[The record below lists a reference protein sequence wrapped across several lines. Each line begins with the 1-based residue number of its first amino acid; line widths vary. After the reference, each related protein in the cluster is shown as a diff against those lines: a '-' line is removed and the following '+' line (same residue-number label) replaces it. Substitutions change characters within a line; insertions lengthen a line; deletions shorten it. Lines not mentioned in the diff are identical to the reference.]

1 MPKPSTMNYRKL
13 TLIIALLTVIVSSSF
28 VYYSNDTLAKIVE
41 KFLSY
46 QAKRP
51 IEKVFLHFDKPY
63 YATGE
68 DIWFKAYLV
77 DGLHLSLDS
86 SISRV
91 MYVELM
97 NADHKIVERHTLPIP
112 EGIANGD
119 FHIPDTIPQGNYLI
133 RAYTNYMKNVGE
145 DFFFK
150 KEISIFDPA
159 AKLSQPAATPQAK
172 PDVQF
177 FPEGGNLV
185 QGCENRVAFRAV
197 NPSGESVAIE
207 GDLVDAS
214 NNPIVSFVTD
224 HKGMGSFKF
233 TPEAG
238 KQYSARLKGSLSG
251 MVVSLPEVIKN
262 GYAIQVVDAGNTF
275 KVAISSNTAGP
286 ASFDLI
292 AQSRGEIYFAAT
304 GDIKTSPV
312 VASIAK
318 SKFPSGIAQITVF
331 DGAGV
336 PQCERLVFINHNDQA
351 KLAVTPDQQTYGK
364 RKEISLN
371 LQALNAKGLPV
382 QGNYSVAIYDENTV
396 EALSEYEST
405 IADYFLLTSD
415 LAGKIED
422 PAYYLK
428 DKSAE
433 TIKHLDLVML
443 THGWRRFTWKEIL
456 ADQQSPLA
464 HYAEQGIR
472 LSGRLVKSI
481 GQKAAA
487 KAKLKV
493 FTGKGELIMMEAD
506 DNGNFYTEDLQHFD
520 STRLAIQTEN
530 EKGKQTAMKM
540 TIDPYNAS
548 PSSAFK
554 FTPFKPYGLE
564 EFLKQ
569 AEYASKVQGAFNLE
583 QDARLLEGVEITATR
598 IESFRK
604 PAIYGKPSA
613 TVTSKDIPA
622 SAVNVLQALQTKI
635 PGVIIKGNPPNM
647 VINLRAG
654 NDGPPLFTVDGT
666 PVDLEVVNGLNPQ
679 DIEYVD
685 VIQSGKAAMYG
696 SRGRNGVLA
705 FYTKSGENSTR
716 PSVGME
722 RLKYPGYY
730 KAREFY
736 VPKYDSPSD
745 VPNRPDVRSTLYW
758 NPSVETDDKGNAVL
772 KFFASDITSKFKIIV
787 QGMTYEGAP
796 GMTSNSFTVQ

>member
-1 MPKPSTMNYRKL
+1 MLKPSPMNYRKA
-13 TLIIALLTVIVSSSF
+13 TLIIALVTALVSSGF
-28 VYYSNDTLAKIVE
+28 IYYSNDTLAKIVE

-63 YATGE
+63 YAVGE

-91 MYVELM
+91 MYVELI
-97 NADHKIVERHTLPIP
+97 NAEHKILERHTLPIP

-119 FHIPDTIPQGNYLI
+119 FHVPDTIPQGNYLI

-159 AKLSQPAATPQAK
+159 GKYNQPSVPSAPK

-177 FPEGGNLV
+177 FPEGGNLI
-185 QGCENRVAFRAV
+185 QGFENRVAFKAI
-197 NPSGESVAIE
+197 NAGGESISIE
-207 GDLVDAS
+207 GDLVDGS
-214 NNPIVSFVTD
+214 NNIISSFVTE

-238 KQYSARLKGSLSG
+238 KKYSAKLKGAFSG
-251 MVVSLPEVIKN
+251 TVVPLPNVMAN
-262 GYAIQVVDAGNTF
+262 GYAIQVIDAGNTF
-275 KVAISSNTAGP
+275 KVAISSNTPGQT
-286 ASFDLI
+286 SFDLI
-292 AQSRGEIYFAAT
+292 GQSRGEIYFAAT
-304 GDIKTSPV
+304 GGIKDSPA

-318 SKFPSGIAQITVF
+318 SKFPTGIAHITVF

-336 PQCERLVFINHNDQA
+336 PQCERLVFVNHNDQA
-351 KLAVTPDQQTYGK
+351 KLTVSADKQSYGK
-364 RKEISLN
+364 RSEISLN
-371 LQALNAKGLPV
+371 LQALNAKGQPV
-382 QGNYSVAIYDENTV
+382 QGNYSVAIYDENSV
-396 EALSEYEST
+396 EPLTAYEST

-415 LAGKIED
+415 LAGRVED

-428 DKSAE
+428 DKSPE
-433 TIKHLDLVML
+433 TTKHLDLVML
-443 THGWRRFTWKEIL
+443 THGWRRFAWKEIL
-456 ADQQSPLA
+456 ADQQAPIE
-464 HYAEQGIR
+464 HYAELGIR
-472 LSGRLVKSI
+472 LSGKLVKSV
-481 GQKAAA
+481 GQKAASN
-487 KAKLKV
+487 AKLKV
-493 FTGKGELIMMEAD
+493 FTAKGELIMMEAD
-506 DNGNFYTEDLQHFD
+506 ENGNFYTEDLQHFD

-530 EKGKQTAMKM
+530 EKGKQTTMKM
-540 TIDPYNAS
+540 TIDPFNVS
-548 PSSAFK
+548 PLSSYV
-554 FTPFKPYGLE
+554 FTPFKPYGIE
-564 EFLKQ
+564 DFLKQ
-569 AEYASKVQGAFNLE
+569 AEYQTKVQSAFNLE
-583 QDARLLEGVEITATR
+583 EDARLLEGVEISATR

-604 PAIYGKPSA
+604 PAIYGEPSA
-613 TVTSKDIPA
+613 TITSKDIPP
-622 SAVNVLQALQTKI
+622 SAVNVLQALQAKI
-635 PGVIIKGNPPNM
+635 PGVIIKGSPPNM
-647 VINLRAG
+647 MIQLRAG
-654 NDGPPLFTVDGT
+654 NDGPPLFTIDGT
-666 PVDLEVVNGLNPQ
+666 PVDLEVINGLNPQ

-685 VIQSGKAAMYG
+685 VLQSSRAAMYG

-716 PSVGME
+716 PTVGMQ

-772 KFFASDITSKFKIIV
+772 KFFSSDISSKFKIIV
-787 QGMTYEGAP
+787 QGMTYGGEP
-796 GMTSNSFTVQ
+796 GVTSNSFIVQ